1 MGRIGRVGGKQSG
14 GCWEVERPYL
24 EPTHS
29 PFVKLLIRNQIPPK
43 SNINVEMTS
52 CLARSK
58 VHKNYLS

>member
-1 MGRIGRVGGKQSG
+1 MGRIGRAGGKQSG

-52 CLARSK
+52 RLARSK
-58 VHKNYLS
+58 VHMNYLS